1 MSGKLSGVQDCVPN
15 AVYVH
20 CNAHNL
26 NLVLCDAANE
36 RFEVKKFLQLSRKY
50 TIT

>member
-1 MSGKLSGVQDCVPN
+1 MSGKLSGVHKRFQDCVPN

-20 CNAHNL
+20 CDAHNL

-36 RFEVKKFLQLSRKY
+36 RFEVKKFFAV
-50 TIT
+50 I